1 MYGGILPAFNNLRC
15 WHILYRSS
23 RMTFCIINSLFNS
36 NLEQTFAEKK
46 KNLFA
51 RKTHLS
57 CKFSSFS
64 YSPPLLQQFTT
75 FGISEASFIS
85 SCQMNAI
92 PHEPHHTLTIIAVLH
107 EVSKTIDSYK
117 LSSNSDDTEHDY

>member
-1 MYGGILPAFNNLRC
+1 MYGRILPAFDNLRC

-36 NLEQTFAEKK
+36 NLEQTFVEKKKK

-85 SCQMNAI
+85 SCQMNVI
-92 PHEPHHTLTIIAVLH
+92 PHEPHHKLTITTVLH
-107 EVSKTIDSYK
+107 EVSKLLILTS
-117 LSSNSDDTEHDY
+117 